1 MRRLLTFLVRYHYWF
16 LFFILEAASLVLLF
30 KFNGYQQSVLFTSAG
45 EVAGRIYSVE
55 NVIKEYLD
63 LKDINKDLQRRNMEL
78 ERRATYAESLYKNL
92 LADSLHRIIPQEGDN
107 FTFIGARVINNTLH
121 KPDNFITLN
130 RGRAVGIMP
139 DMGVVDANGVV
150 GIVYKASEHYALVI
164 SLLNT
169 KMNLSCKVKRK
180 DYFGYLN
187 WEGEDPEFA
196 YLKDLPRHAEFAL
209 GDTIITSGF
218 STVFPEG
225 MLVGTV
231 DDITDSNDG
240 LSFQLKVKLASNFGA
255 LKDVNVIATSGK
267 EERNALEESISDVK
281 E

>member
-30 KFNGYQQSVLFTSAG
+30 KYNGYQQSVLFTSAG

-63 LKDINKDLQRRNMEL
+63 LKDINQDLQRRNLEL
-78 ERRATYAESLYKNL
+78 ERRAIHAESLYKDL
-92 LADSLHRIIPQEGDN
+92 LADSLHRIVPQESEN

-139 DMGVVDANGVV
+139 DMGVVDGNGVV

-187 WEGEDPEFA
+187 WEGDDPEFA

-209 GDTIITSGF
+209 GDTVITSGF

-240 LSFQLKVKLASNFGA
+240 LSFQLKIKLASNFGS

-267 EERNALEESISDVK
+267 EERDALEEGIPEVN